1 MPCGRKF
8 FETII
13 MKRAAKTSASN
24 GEASISRSYN
34 TRKDFDGQQ
43 YTGMQVGRS
52 HKWNYDKG
60 VWRETKVTPDRWEI
74 SYHVT
79 KRRAGHAPEGT
90 GAAVGTGYHW
100 FILSHQYV
108 EKLNANDYTTGMTGI
123 KFKLAHKR
131 AGNDK
136 WSLSENAQRKQ
147 LIKLLK
153 DFIGELEREPEKT
166 VPVPLNFEYR
176 KKKYKGVGIPVIS
189 SCENGVCQQVDI
201 TLNKKH
207 VGVLKHTK
215 SGWRITDTPQG
226 LTTAIQKEVAKNYEY
241 I

>member
-1 MPCGRKF
+1 MKNN
-8 FETII
+8 ET
-13 MKRAAKTSASN
+13 KTPSARPVKKDV
-24 GEASISRSYN
+24 SRSYN
-34 TRKDFDGQQ
+34 VQKEFNGQR
-43 YTGMQVGRS
+43 YSGMQVGRS

-79 KRRAGHAPEGT
+79 KRRAGYAPAGS

-108 EKLNANDYTTGMTGI
+108 EKLNADDYATGMTGV

-131 AGNDK
+131 AGQEK
-136 WSLSENAQRKQ
+136 WSLSDTAQRKQ
-147 LIKLLK
+147 LIKVLQE
-153 DFIGELEREPEKT
+153 FIEELEREPEKT
-166 VPVPLNFEYR
+166 VPVPLDFEYR
-176 KKKYKGVGIPVIS
+176 KKKYQGVGIPVIS

-215 SGWRITDTPQG
+215 SGWRIPDVPQG

>member
-1 MPCGRKF
+1 MAL
-8 FETII
+8 TI
-13 MKRAAKTSASN
+13 KKSLKTT
-24 GEASISRSYN
+24 GGDPGKSYN
-34 TRKDFDGQQ
+34 ASKQYDGKR
-43 YTGMQVGRS
+43 YTGMQIGRS

-108 EKLNANDYTTGMTGI
+108 EKLNANDYSTGMTGV

-131 AGNDK
+131 AGKDVWNISDT
-136 WSLSENAQRKQ
+136 AQRKG
-147 LIKLLK
+147 LIKILK
-153 DFIGELEREPEKT
+153 DFITELEKEPEKT

-176 KKKYKGVGIPVIS
+176 NKPYNGVGIPVIS
-189 SCENGVCQQVDI
+189 SCKHGVCEQVDI

-207 VGVLKHTK
+207 VGVLKQTK
-215 SGWRITDTPQG
+215 SGWRITDVSQG
-226 LTTAIQKEVAKNYEY
+226 LTTAIRKAVQKNYEY
-241 I
+241 V

>member
-1 MPCGRKF
+1 
-8 FETII
+8 
-13 MKRAAKTSASN
+13 MKEKKQSKTPAKR
-24 GEASISRSYN
+24 GKDVSRSYN
-34 TRKDFDGQQ
+34 ANKEFKGKQ

-79 KRRAGHAPEGT
+79 KRRAGRAPEGS
-90 GAAVGTGYHW
+90 GAAVGTAYHW

-108 EKLNANDYTTGMTGI
+108 EKLNANDYNTGMTGL

-131 AGNDK
+131 AGKEK
-136 WSLSENAQRKQ
+136 WSISDNAQRKA
-147 LIKLLK
+147 LIQILK
-153 DFIGELEREPEKT
+153 DFIAELEKEPEKT

-176 KKKYKGVGIPVIS
+176 KKKYEGVGIPVMS
-189 SCENGVCQQVDI
+189 SCENGICQQVDI

-207 VGVLKHTK
+207 LGVLKHTS
-215 SGWRITDTPQG
+215 SGWRITDVPKG
-226 LTTAIQKEVAKNYEY
+226 LTTAIRKEVERNYEY
-241 I
+241 V

>member
-1 MPCGRKF
+1 
-8 FETII
+8 
-13 MKRAAKTSASN
+13 MKSKAKTKSTTGSSK
-24 GEASISRSYN
+24 EDVSRSYN
-34 TRKDFDGQQ
+34 VRKEFDGKR

-79 KRRAGHAPEGT
+79 KRRAGRAPEGS

-108 EKLNANDYTTGMTGI
+108 EKLNADDYTTGMTGV

-131 AGNDK
+131 AGKDA
-136 WSLSENAQRKQ
+136 WSISDNAQRKA
-147 LIKLLK
+147 LIKILK
-153 DFIGELEREPEKT
+153 EFINDLEREPQMT
-166 VPVPLNFEYR
+166 VPVPLDFEYK
-176 KKKYKGVGIPVIS
+176 KKKYKGVGIPVMS
-189 SCENGVCQQVDI
+189 SCQDGVCQQVDI

-215 SGWRITDTPQG
+215 SGWRITDVPQG
-226 LTTAIQKEVAKNYEY
+226 LTAAIQKEVAKNYEY
-241 I
+241 V